1 MCSTTLW
8 IGHLSKLVQQE
19 ELSDTFAKYGD
30 IVSIDMIHPRG
41 CAFIVM
47 HRRQDAFKAMGGLKN
62 HKLHGRAITLS
73 WAAGKGVKS
82 KEWKDY
88 WDLDLGVSYIPWN
101 KINENTDFEQLEE
114 GGMFDEDTLPEWLTE
129 KLKNQSQKKDTNQ
142 TNMIVGQMPSMA
154 MFNMDTTQPP
164 PGGQMMG
171 NVPQLVPAYP
181 MGAVPRFMPP
191 MLGPNIPLQLGV
203 PPPMNGQMM
212 MPQPGMVPGMPPMS
226 LDKPPPTANSAYM
239 GYFPP
244 MPQVPP
250 MPQATPHKQ
259 QPFAGKMI
267 ANFENCPP
275 IGGNFDIG
283 SKHSG
288 AMEDAGASINS
299 DDHMDIEMDE
309 ETLTKPNSNI
319 MSPMNM
325 FNRPPP
331 QLFGPNIGSTPGEN
345 EFGNKNDV
353 PNFNNSGST
362 DGRSDSREPI
372 GLNDRDREL
381 RNRGRD
387 RERSDIRGRGVGNR
401 DNRRNDFSN
410 DKNSRW
416 PNHKGRSRDG
426 EIGGKPPR
434 PDSRERNDSRS
445 RERVDR
451 DKTLQDRLRDLAGDG
466 NNRGGDFNNARNN
479 MQWRDGMPHSMNFAG
494 TNNYGERRQL
504 GMSGMPPALEDIRI
518 PLPLESLRG
527 PSLALGNKNH
537 HGRGFGNF
545 RKNTSFY
552 KKSLYYYPVFNI
564 ASVFIC

>member
-8 IGHLSKLVQQE
+8 VGHLSKLVQQE

-47 HRRQDAFKAMGGLKN
+47 HRRQDAYKAIGGLKN

-101 KINENTDFEQLEE
+101 KINESTDFEQLEE
-114 GGMFDEDTLPEWLTE
+114 GGMFDEDTMPEWLTE
-129 KLKNQSQKKDTNQ
+129 KLKNQSQKKDTTQ
-142 TNMIVGQMPSMA
+142 TNMMVGQMPAMA

-164 PGGQMMG
+164 PGSQMMG
-171 NVPQLVPAYP
+171 NVPQMVPAYP

-191 MLGPNIPLQLGV
+191 MLGSNIPLQLGV

-212 MPQPGMVPGMPPMS
+212 MPQPGMVPGMPPMG

-250 MPQATPHKQ
+250 MPQPTTHKQ
-259 QPFAGKMI
+259 NVRNVNAPFA
-267 ANFENCPP
+267 
-275 IGGNFDIG
+275 
-283 SKHSG
+283 S
-288 AMEDAGASINS
+288 AMDDATASMNS

-309 ETLTKPNSNI
+309 ETTTKPNSNI
-319 MSPMNM
+319 MSPMNI

-331 QLFGPNIGSTPGEN
+331 QLYGQNISSTSGDN
-345 EFGNKNDV
+345 DFGNKNDV
-353 PNFNNSGST
+353 PNFNNSGNP
-362 DGRSDSREPI
+362 DDRSSSREPI
-372 GLNDRDREL
+372 GLNDRDREQ

-387 RERSDIRGRGVGNR
+387 RERSDVRGRGVGNR

-416 PNHKGRSRDG
+416 PNHKGRSKDG
-426 EIGGKPPR
+426 EPSGKPSR

-445 RERVDR
+445 RDRADR
-451 DKTLQDRLRDLAGDG
+451 DKPLQDRLRDLAGDI

-479 MQWRDGMPHSMNFAG
+479 MQWRDGMPHSINFSG
-494 TNNYGERRQL
+494 SNNYGERRQI

-518 PLPLESLRG
+518 PVPLESLRG
-527 PSLALGNKNH
+527 PSLAMGNKNN
-537 HGRGFGNF
+537 HGRGFGNL
-545 RKNTSFY
+545 S
-552 KKSLYYYPVFNI
+552 I
-564 ASVFIC
+564 